1 MSLFFFDYGIEH
13 YEGMY
18 DKTQSIG
25 AKLAYDLG
33 YRNSSNLTKD
43 FRDKVRKI
51 LQNNITIADIRE
63 RMKWHEINELYNMW
77 HHVVKNGVV
86 KQMPF
91 FSPLEVAGW
100 YDDRYVIPA
109 IVMKDKW
116 FDCGYER
123 FQNVC
128 KKNTLKLLHK
138 EHKWN
143 TEKNYLAMVKKV
155 YKYQF
160 RKRLKEEKIGNVSK
174 HLEQVHGY

>member
-1 MSLFFFDYGIEH
+1 M
-13 YEGMY
+13 
-18 DKTQSIG
+18 
-25 AKLAYDLG
+25 A
-33 YRNSSNLTKD
+33 RNK
-43 FRDKVRKI
+43 R
-51 LQNNITIADIRE
+51 TIQYVASRC
-63 RMKWHEINELYNMW
+63 
-77 HHVVKNGVV
+77 KNGVV
-86 KQMPF
+86 KKMPF

-128 KKNTLKLLHK
+128 KKKTLKLLHK

-160 RKRLKEEKIGNVSK
+160 RKRLKAEKIGNVQK
-174 HLEQVHGY
+174 HLEQVY